1 MKKLSSLSVFLP
13 TYNEEQNI
21 AHVIE
26 QIHAFLP
33 KVASTFEILVI
44 NDGST
49 DRTKKIVTELQKN
62 ISSLKLISHGE
73 NRGYGSALKT
83 GFKNSQH
90 EWIFFTDSDNQFDIH
105 ELSLFVPF
113 TKEYSVIIGHRKKR
127 AEGPRRALFA
137 YCFKLFIDVL
147 FRLHVKDIDCAFKLL
162 KRSAIIDLKL
172 QSNGAFTTT
181 EFLYLLKKKGLPFK
195 QIPVTHFDR
204 KFGNPSGNNVKVI
217 IKAFQEAFKVFY
229 LTHFK

>member
-13 TYNEEQNI
+13 TFNEEQNI
-21 AHVIE
+21 AHVVE
-26 QIHAFLP
+26 QIYSFLP
-33 KVASTFEILVI
+33 KIATTFEILVI

-49 DRTKKIVTELQKN
+49 DRTKKIVTQLQQS
-62 ISSLKLISHGE
+62 IPCLRLVSHTS

-83 GFKNSQH
+83 GFKNSQY
-90 EWIFFTDSDNQFDIH
+90 EWIFFTDSDNQFDIR
-105 ELSLFVPF
+105 ELKQFVPF
-113 TKEYSVIIGHRKKR
+113 TREYSVIIGHRKKR

-147 FRLHVKDIDCAFKLL
+147 FRLHVRDIDCAFKLL
-162 KRSAIIDLKL
+162 KRSEMSDLRL

-204 KFGNPSGNNVKVI
+204 KFGSPSGNNVKVI